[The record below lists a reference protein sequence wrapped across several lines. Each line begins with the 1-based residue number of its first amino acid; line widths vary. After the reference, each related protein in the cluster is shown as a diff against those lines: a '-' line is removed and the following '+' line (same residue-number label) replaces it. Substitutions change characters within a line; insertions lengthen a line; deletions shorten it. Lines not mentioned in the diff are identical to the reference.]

1 MLKRYPIRV
10 LKYLLFLLVFFIVLF
25 GIMLLFNWSSW
36 NAFLRVWTSNQAWV
50 MILVFVGFPLIYP
63 LISYTARDIRG
74 NLDDKR
80 NVLERA
86 LASSGYTI
94 TEDRPGRITAH
105 TKGIKKV
112 SLLFEDRLTITPEG
126 NHYIR
131 VEGLK
136 KEVVKLE
143 SRMRMFMNV

>member
-10 LKYLLFLLVFFIVLF
+10 IKYFLFLVALFVVLF
-25 GIMLLFNWSSW
+25 GIMVVFNWSSW
-36 NAFLRVWTSNQAWV
+36 EMFLYVMKTNRVW
-50 MILVFVGFPLIYP
+50 ILLAVFVGLPLVQPFFRYG
-63 LISYTARDIRG
+63 TRDIRG
-74 NLDDKR
+74 NLTDKR

-94 TEDRPGRITAH
+94 TRDGPDQIVAH

-112 SLLFEDRLTITPEG
+112 SLMFEDRLTITPEG

-131 VEGLK
+131 VEGPK
-136 KEVVKLE
+136 KEVVKIE
-143 SRMRMFMNV
+143 SRMRTFMNL